1 MALMTVDHNLVTIS
15 EGVSVSIILNNNKE
29 TMDSQER
36 TAWTTGTTIW
46 KT

>member
-1 MALMTVDHNLVTIS
+1 MALMTIDHNLVTIS

-29 TMDSQER
+29 TMGSQER